1 MVGEETQGVL
11 EQDGAARSW
20 GAEVGMQ
27 APCWLSL
34 SLMLPCTAALALSNG
49 KAIMEVSN
57 LCVNSLQW

>member
-1 MVGEETQGVL
+1 MVGEETRGVL
-11 EQDGAARSW
+11 EQD

-34 SLMLPCTAALALSNG
+34 SLTLPRTAALALSNG